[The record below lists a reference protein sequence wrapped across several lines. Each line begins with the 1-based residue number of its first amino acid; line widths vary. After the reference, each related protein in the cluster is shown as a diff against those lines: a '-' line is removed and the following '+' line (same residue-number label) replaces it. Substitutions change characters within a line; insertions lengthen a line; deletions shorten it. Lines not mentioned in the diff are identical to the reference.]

1 MYSPDCKIKQIPF
14 NLNSPVQE
22 DKVKEISFNMY
33 SPGAVEEEKSIQE
46 TKEICLKLY
55 SPQKPSLDE
64 KKPSFDDYFNV
75 PEETHE

>member
-1 MYSPDCKIKQIPF
+1 MGY
-14 NLNSPVQE
+14 
-22 DKVKEISFNMY
+22 DKAKEISFNMF

-46 TKEICLKLY
+46 TGHMNQISLKLY
-55 SPQKPSLDE
+55 SPQKPSFDE